1 MFDDTLFELVNS
13 TKRDEL
19 EDLVCEVMTI
29 CDELKA
35 CLSEGCGLGFFEAV
49 ARQSAHELMLDNCRD
64 ELARL
69 GFELEWGVEDYP
81 VVSPVR
87 QFEFTCIPSR
97 AVASAEFSSRD
108 DLDIAC

>member
-13 TKRDEL
+13 TERDEL

-35 CLSEGCGLGFFEAV
+35 CLFEGCGLGFFEAV
-49 ARQSAHELMLDNCRD
+49 ARQSAYELMLDNCRD

-69 GFELEWGVEDYP
+69 GFELEWGVGDYP
-81 VVSPVR
+81 MVSPVR
-87 QFEFTCIPSR
+87 QLEFTCIPAR
-97 AVASAEFSSRD
+97 DIASAEFSSRD
-108 DLDIAC
+108 DFDIVC

>member
-1 MFDDTLFELVNS
+1 MFNDTLFELVNS
-13 TKRDEL
+13 ARRDEL

-35 CLSEGCGLGFFEAV
+35 CLSDARGLGYIEAC
-49 ARQSAHELMLDNCRD
+49 ARQSACELMLDNCRE

-69 GFELEWGVEDYP
+69 GFELEWGAEDYP
-81 VVSPVR
+81 VASPVH
-87 QFEFTCIPSR
+87 QFEFTRIPSR
-97 AVASAEFSSRD
+97 GVASAEFSSRD

>member
-29 CDELKA
+29 RDELKA
-35 CLSEGCGLGFFEAV
+35 CLSEECGLGFFEAC
-49 ARQSAHELMLDNCRD
+49 ARQSAFELMLDNCRD

-69 GFELEWGVEDYP
+69 GFELEWGVERYP
-81 VVSPVR
+81 MVSPVR
-87 QFEFTCIPSR
+87 QLEFTCVPTHD
-97 AVASAEFSSRD
+97 AASAEFSCRD

>member
-35 CLSEGCGLGFFEAV
+35 CLSDACEFGYFETC
-49 ARQSAHELMLDNCRD
+49 ARQSVYELMLDNCRA

-81 VVSPVR
+81 VVSSVR
-87 QFEFTCIPSR
+87 SVSLARISAHD
-97 AVASAEFSSRD
+97 AVGVEYSSRN